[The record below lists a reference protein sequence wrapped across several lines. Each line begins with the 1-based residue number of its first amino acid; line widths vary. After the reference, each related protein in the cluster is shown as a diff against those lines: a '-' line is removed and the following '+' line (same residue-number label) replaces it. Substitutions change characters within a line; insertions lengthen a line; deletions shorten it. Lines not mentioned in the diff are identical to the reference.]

1 MSTTTKKKSAPAN
14 KTARKASAPKAT
26 AKSAAPKK
34 QSTSKTAAPKT
45 AAPKTAA
52 PKTAAPKKAA
62 AKKSSSGNGTSRAK
76 AQSRLRQQSD
86 NIVTHEMIANKAYD
100 IWAQNGYPHG
110 MDMQN
115 WLQAERELR
124 VHN

>member
-1 MSTTTKKKSAPAN
+1 MSTTTKKKSASAN
-14 KTARKASAPKAT
+14 KTTRKASAPKAT

-45 AAPKTAA
+45 E
-52 PKTAAPKKAA
+52 APKKAA
-62 AKKSSSGNGTSRAK
+62 AKKPSSGNGTSRAK

>member
-14 KTARKASAPKAT
+14 KTTMKASATKAT

-52 PKTAAPKKAA
+52 KKP
-62 AKKSSSGNGTSRAK
+62 SSGNGTSKAK
-76 AQSRLRQQSD
+76 AQSRSRQQSD